1 MSVIGTTLKQPR
13 VFAHD
18 AVALKDLP
26 GCTWR
31 GIASVQL
38 DEITTEGSFGTGF
51 VVGGCYNTYNETSGG
66 QGAKVLVA
74 SVNDAAIG
82 DISEVLLC
90 EEPCTLGNAYNQGD
104 VLTVIWEPKGAF
116 TEGTDCTGK
125 VVVGTLTS
133 TGWDYGCAFTPIGSR
148 FDIPDFEPI
157 PEAYNPMRAFRQ
169 KDIVRWQ
176 CDEETCPDES
186 WGPGAALYIGY
197 NLELLTVIME
207 SGNKATYYDIPAGSF
222 MPISCFTVCAAKGSG
237 EDAPE
242 PSELKEYI
250 LALF

>member
-31 GIASVQL
+31 GIGAVQV
-38 DEITTEGSFGTGF
+38 DELTTEGSFGTGF
-51 VVGGCYNTYNETSGG
+51 EVGQCYNTYNETSGG

-74 SVNDAAIG
+74 SVGDAAVG
-82 DISEVLLC
+82 DIIEVALC
-90 EEPCTLGNAYNQGD
+90 DDPCTLGNAYNQGD
-104 VLTVIWEPKGAF
+104 VLTVIWEEKGGF
-116 TEGTDCTGK
+116 TEGTNSTGK
-125 VVVGTLTS
+125 IVVSQLTS
-133 TGWDYGCAFTPIGSR
+133 TAWDYGCAFTPIGSR
-148 FDIPDFEPI
+148 FLIPDFEPI

-176 CDEETCPDES
+176 CEEEKCEDES

-197 NLELLTVIME
+197 NLEALTVIME

-222 MPISCFTVCAAKGSG
+222 MPISCFTVCSATAAG
-237 EDAPE
+237 DE
-242 PSELKEYI
+242 PPTESELKNYI